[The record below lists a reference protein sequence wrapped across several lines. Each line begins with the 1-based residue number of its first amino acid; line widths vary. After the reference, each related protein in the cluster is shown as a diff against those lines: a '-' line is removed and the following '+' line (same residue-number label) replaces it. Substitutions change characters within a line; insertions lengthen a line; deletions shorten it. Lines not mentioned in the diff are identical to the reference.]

1 MNIVKAAVEFA
12 KKYYFTLVLMLAVM
26 FTAAKSSFAAL
37 DLTEVT
43 IDTSDVFK
51 VAAIVLTALG
61 AIWGIK
67 LVIGMFKNR

>member
-37 DLTEVT
+37 DLTSVT

-61 AIWGIK
+61 AIWE
-67 LVIGMFKNR
+67 IGRAHG

>member
-37 DLTEVT
+37 DLTSVT

>member
-1 MNIVKAAVEFA
+1 MNIVKAAVEYV

-37 DLTEVT
+37 DLTSVT